1 MRRREFITLLGGAA
15 VALPRIAHAQR
26 PAMPVIGFLNP
37 AAPDSDPDRLRG
49 FRQGLKEVGFVEGEN
64 VAIVYR
70 SADNRLERLPELAAD
85 LVRRRVGVIATSGN
99 PATNAAKAATTKIPV
114 VFVVGDDPVK
124 QGLVASF
131 ARPGGN
137 LTGINFASAE
147 LTAKRLELSRAL
159 VPGTTRVAVLAG
171 GGSAGGPGSE
181 TLIKDAEAAAS
192 AIGLQIQVLRADTS
206 GEIDAAFAALVR
218 ERPDILLVGG
228 GPFFASRRVQL
239 VQLAAHHRVP
249 ATYSGREF
257 AEVGGLMSYGANVTD
272 AFRQAGV
279 YVARIL
285 KGDKPADLPVVQAS
299 RFELV
304 INTQT
309 ARMQGLTI
317 PPTLLATAEEVIE

>member
-1 MRRREFITLLGGAA
+1 MQRRQFITLLAGAA
-15 VALPRIAHAQR
+15 AVWPLAARAQQPAL
-26 PAMPVIGFLNP
+26 PVIGYLDP
-37 AAPDSDPDRLRG
+37 TAPDGDPDRLRG
-49 FRQGLKEVGFVEGEN
+49 FRQGLKVAGLVEGES

-70 SADNRLERLPELAAD
+70 FAHSQLDRLPELAAD

-99 PATNAAKAATTKIPV
+99 PATNAAKAATTTIPV

-137 LTGINFASAE
+137 LTGINFASVEVA
-147 LTAKRLELSRAL
+147 AKRLELTRAL
-159 VPGTTRVAVLAG
+159 VPGTTRVAVLAPG
-171 GGSAGGPGSE
+171 RSSGGPGSE
-181 TLIKDAEAAAS
+181 TLVKDVEAAAS
-192 AIGLQIQVLRADTS
+192 TIGLQIRVLRADTS

-218 ERPDILLVGG
+218 ERPDILLVSG

-257 AEVGGLMSYGANVTD
+257 AEVGGLMSYGANVAD
-272 AFRQAGV
+272 AFGQAGV
-279 YVARIL
+279 YVGRIL
-285 KGDKPADLPVVQAS
+285 RGEKPADLPVVQAS

-309 ARMQGLTI
+309 ARMQGLSV
-317 PPTLLATAEEVIE
+317 PPTLLAIADEVIE

>member
-1 MRRREFITLLGGAA
+1 MRRREFTTLLGGAA
-15 VALPRIAHAQR
+15 AASLLSPLAAHAQR
-26 PAMPVIGFLNP
+26 PALPVIGFLNP

-49 FRQGLKEVGFVEGEN
+49 FRQGLKEAGFVEGEN

-70 SADNRLERLPELAAD
+70 SADNRLELLPELAAD

-171 GGSAGGPGSE
+171 AGGPGSE
-181 TLIKDAEAAAS
+181 TFVKDAEAAAS

-206 GEIDAAFAALVR
+206 REIDAAFAALVR

-317 PPTLLATAEEVIE
+317 PPTLLATADEVIE

>member
-1 MRRREFITLLGGAA
+1 MQRRQFITLLAGAA
-15 VALPRIAHAQR
+15 AVWPLAARAQQAAL
-26 PAMPVIGFLNP
+26 PVIGYLDP
-37 AAPDSDPDRLRG
+37 TAPDGDPDRLRG
-49 FRQGLKEVGFVEGEN
+49 FRQGLKVAGLVEGES

-70 SADNRLERLPELAAD
+70 FAHSQLDRLPELAAD

-99 PATNAAKAATTKIPV
+99 PATNAAKAATTTIPV

-137 LTGINFASAE
+137 LTGINFASVEVA
-147 LTAKRLELSRAL
+147 AKRLELTRAL
-159 VPGTTRVAVLAG
+159 VPGTTRVAVLAPG
-171 GGSAGGPGSE
+171 RSSGGPGSE
-181 TLIKDAEAAAS
+181 TLVKDVEAAAS
-192 AIGLQIQVLRADTS
+192 TIGLQIRVLRADTS

-218 ERPDILLVGG
+218 ERPDILLVSG

-249 ATYSGREF
+249 ATFSGREF
-257 AEVGGLMSYGANVTD
+257 AEVGGLMSYGANVAD
-272 AFRQAGV
+272 AFGQAGV
-279 YVARIL
+279 YVGRIL
-285 KGDKPADLPVVQAS
+285 RGEKPADLPVVQAS

-309 ARMQGLTI
+309 ARMQGLSV
-317 PPTLLATAEEVIE
+317 PPTLLAIADEVIE